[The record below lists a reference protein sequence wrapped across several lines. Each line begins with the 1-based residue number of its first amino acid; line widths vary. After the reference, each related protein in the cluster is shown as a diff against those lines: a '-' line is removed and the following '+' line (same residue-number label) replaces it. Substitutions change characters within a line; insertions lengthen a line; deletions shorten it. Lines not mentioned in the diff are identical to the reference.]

1 MKLHSVAYP
10 SFIPTEKIFS
20 HAYYLAMGKAKMFKI
35 RSIDAFSNVYQNP
48 HFTNPVMVNYK
59 GEELDLKG
67 KWRNDVFKNGNPV
80 VLELACGKGDYALA
94 LAQKYPNKNF
104 IGVDSKGARI
114 FTGSKNALEDNLT
127 NVAFARMRIENI
139 TNFFAPGEVDEI
151 WITFPDPFP
160 KDRDAKRRL
169 TAPKFLER
177 YRQISKPGAPVN
189 FKTDDLPLFHY
200 SKESVEG
207 FGLPLV
213 YCKENIYASHLG
225 FEELNI
231 QTYYEKNHLAEGRTI
246 NYLRFTL

>member
-1 MKLHSVAYP
+1 
-10 SFIPTEKIFS
+10 
-20 HAYYLAMGKAKMFKI
+20 MGKAKMFKI

-67 KWRNDVFKNGNPV
+67 KWSSDVFKNDNPI

-94 LAQKYPNKNF
+94 LAQKYPDKNF

-114 FTGSKNALEDNLT
+114 FTGSKNALDANLT

-139 TNFFAPGEVDEI
+139 TNFFAENEVDEI

-169 TAPKFLER
+169 TAPKFLDR
-177 YRQISKPGAPVN
+177 YRQISKPGAVVN
-189 FKTDDLPLFHY
+189 FKTDDLPLFHF

-207 FGLPLV
+207 SGFPLV
-213 YCKENIYASHLG
+213 YYRENIYATTID